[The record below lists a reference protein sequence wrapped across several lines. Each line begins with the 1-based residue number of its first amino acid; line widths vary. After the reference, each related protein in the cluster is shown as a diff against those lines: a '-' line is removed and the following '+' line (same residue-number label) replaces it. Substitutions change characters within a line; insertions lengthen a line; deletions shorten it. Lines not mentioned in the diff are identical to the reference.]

1 MRIAM
6 FAAAGACALLA
17 ACGGSKTSQ
26 SNNAQA
32 NLREEGRTDPTAN
45 TTASNAMV
53 LLAAKPVSGDQA
65 KKVMHERHEGME
77 ATGKAAKGLK
87 RELDKGS
94 PDLAAVRAS
103 AAQLANLAQKSLGW
117 FPAGTGPNVGK
128 TGAKPEIWQ
137 NPQDFVVKMRDFQAE
152 ARAFDAAARS
162 SDLALIRAQSGDL
175 GQTCKACHDKYRSD
189 MHH

>member
-65 KKVMHERHEGME
+65 KKVMHERHP
-77 ATGKAAKGLK
+77 
-87 RELDKGS
+87 EL
-94 PDLAAVRAS
+94 S
-103 AAQLANLAQKSLGW
+103 AAALEKLSNYFTYL
-117 FPAGTGPNVGK
+117 
-128 TGAKPEIWQ
+128 
-137 NPQDFVVKMRDFQAE
+137 VK
-152 ARAFDAAARS
+152 
-162 SDLALIRAQSGDL
+162 
-175 GQTCKACHDKYRSD
+175 
-189 MHH
+189 